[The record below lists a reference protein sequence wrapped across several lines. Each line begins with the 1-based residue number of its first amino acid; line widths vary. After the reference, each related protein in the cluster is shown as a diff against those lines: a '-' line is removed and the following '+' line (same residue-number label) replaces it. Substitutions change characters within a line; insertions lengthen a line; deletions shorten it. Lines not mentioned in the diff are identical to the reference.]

1 MNEQK
6 EIGSKVYAG
15 LNSIKSSEAAL
26 LYTLG
31 GVAVMLFDC

>member
-6 EIGSKVYAG
+6 EIWSKEYAG
-15 LNSIKSSEAAL
+15 LNSINFSEAAL

-31 GVAVMLFDC
+31 GLALMLFGC